1 MTSANADG
9 TRPVLLLAQFETP
22 DEIIGAAERVRDAG
36 YEQWDVHTPYPVHG
50 MDAAMGLS
58 DSRLGWIVLGAG
70 LTGLLAAVA
79 MMQWMN
85 GYDYPLVIG
94 GKPPEAYASMVPIMF
109 ELTVLLAAFGA
120 TFGMFGLNRIPRH
133 HHPVFYSERFEA
145 CSNDKFFISIEA
157 EDKKFDPNATRAFL
171 EGLEPSHVELVE
183 EGELVEETV

>member
-1 MTSANADG
+1 MTPASAG
-9 TRPVLLLAQFETP
+9 SKRPVLLLAEFQTP
-22 DEIIGAAERVRDAG
+22 DGIIGAAKRVRDAG
-36 YEQWDVHTPYPVHG
+36 YEKWDVHTPYPVHG

-58 DSRLGWIVLGAG
+58 DSRLGWIVLASG
-70 LTGLLAAVA
+70 LTGLLLAVA

-85 GYDYPLVIG
+85 GFDYPLVIG

-120 TFGMFGLNRIPRH
+120 TFGMLGLNQIPRH

-157 EDKKFDPNATRAFL
+157 DDVKFESSATRAFL

-183 EGELVEETV
+183 EAI

>member
-1 MTSANADG
+1 MVAPASAG
-9 TRPVLLLAQFETP
+9 RTRPALLLAEFETP
-22 DEIIGAAERVRDAG
+22 DQVIDAATRVRDAG
-36 YEQWDVHTPYPVHG
+36 YEKWDVHTPYPVHG

-58 DSRLGWIVLGAG
+58 DSRLGWIALCSG

-94 GKPPEAYASMVPIMF
+94 GKPPASLASMVPIMF

-120 TFGMFGLNRIPRH
+120 TFGMFGLNGMPRH

-157 EDKKFDPNATRAFL
+157 GDERFDSEATRSFL
-171 EGLEPSHVELVE
+171 EGLEPSHVEVI
-183 EGELVEETV
+183 EGDSV